1 MLYFK
6 FQNFLGGVCP
16 QTLKVLHSLEK
27 LPAPTHT
34 TTQASGDASS
44 HCKKTT
50 AHDLI
55 TMLFLLRF
63 SLENWGPAQ
72 EFCPRAS
79 QILCAALVGGKG
91 TLCWGC

>member
-16 QTLKVLHSLEK
+16 QTPLKVLYSLEK
-27 LPAPTHT
+27 LPAPTQT

-44 HCKKTT
+44 HCKGTKV
-50 AHDLI
+50 HDLI

-63 SLENWGPAQ
+63 LLGNWGP
-72 EFCPRAS
+72 
-79 QILCAALVGGKG
+79 
-91 TLCWGC
+91 